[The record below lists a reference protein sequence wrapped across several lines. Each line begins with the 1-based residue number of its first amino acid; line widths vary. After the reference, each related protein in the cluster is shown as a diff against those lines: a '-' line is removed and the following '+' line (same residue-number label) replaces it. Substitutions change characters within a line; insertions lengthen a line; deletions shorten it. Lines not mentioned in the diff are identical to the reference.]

1 MFKFDEIHS
10 LFNCPLCKTTFK
22 DPVTLLCG
30 KTVCKVH
37 CEQITKEKCRFCN
50 KNHSKPE
57 DGFNVNEV
65 IRSQLELQV
74 NKININF
81 TQFNEYKKILEELDK
96 GFKEI
101 ERIRNNPE
109 SFTNDFFNELTRQVD
124 LRRETLIEDIHDY
137 SKKVI
142 ENINKLKEECLEN
155 SKTSSKIKENI
166 DEIKD
171 KLNNLKVFLE
181 MDDKEHE
188 EIMSQKQLDEVQ
200 KMIELRLKE
209 YKLELHQKFYKLVT
223 NEIKFDIFFGSI
235 TGYDFEVEKIKVCLL
250 G

>member
-1 MFKFDEIHS
+1 M
-10 LFNCPLCKTTFK
+10 P
-22 DPVTLLCG
+22 
-30 KTVCKVH
+30 
-37 CEQITKEKCRFCN
+37 
-50 KNHSKPE
+50 KN
-57 DGFNVNEV
+57 GFIINEFAKNL
-65 IRSQLELQV
+65 LELQV
-74 NKININF
+74 NKINLNF

-101 ERIRNNPE
+101 ERIRNDPE
-109 SFTNDFFNELTRQVD
+109 SFINDFFSELTRQVD

-209 YKLELHQKFYKLVT
+209 YKLELHQKFYKLDT